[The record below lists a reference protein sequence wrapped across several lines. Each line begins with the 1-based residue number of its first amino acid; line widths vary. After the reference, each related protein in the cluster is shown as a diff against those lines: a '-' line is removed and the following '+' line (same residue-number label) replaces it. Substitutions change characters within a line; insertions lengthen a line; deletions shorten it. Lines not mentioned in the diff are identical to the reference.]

1 MGFFAPENAQASLIA
16 LDMMDFEGIQTVKE
30 KVMQG
35 QTLLNMVMQMSQ
47 QLSAITGV
55 LMPQDETQSGGGT
68 NTAESGG
75 GGGSRLASG
84 IMEAQTPMTGYGQAL
99 AKRSTPS
106 V

>member
-1 MGFFAPENAQASLIA
+1 
-16 LDMMDFEGIQTVKE
+16 
-30 KVMQG
+30 
-35 QTLLNMVMQMSQ
+35 
-47 QLSAITGV
+47 
-55 LMPQDETQSGGGT
+55 MPQEETQSGGGT

-75 GGGSRLASG
+75 GGGNGLASG